1 MESREGT
8 VRVKEEP
15 SDTWRN
21 ADDHYVFDSVD
32 SREAKNFGMLPFF
45 ESLENHTNEVVSFQK
60 ESDEKI
66 FANFE
71 CKDKKPEP
79 TSLSTI
85 VCKSEHPNCQ
95 SIIKVENENQTNDTN
110 QKILIDFECKDV
122 KPKLKS
128 LSTTSCKI
136 EHQSHPQV
144 VKVENQIQ
152 TNLLNK
158 KLLKSRKIKI
168 FEKRTHTKLSY
179 EANLWPKTDQREKSF
194 KIHIN
199 TIYKSKPFECEI
211 CQKSFGY
218 KSNLKHHIKVV
229 HDRCKPFECEI
240 CHASFGE
247 KGKLNRHII
256 MVHDQNKPYECEIC
270 HKTFELIGNLGTH
283 IKNVHDRNKLFE
295 CEICHKSFGEK
306 GILNR
311 HTTAVH
317 ARSKPFECVI
327 CHKTFGLKAVINFLS

>member
-1 MESREGT
+1 MESKEGT

-15 SDTWRN
+15 SETWRN
-21 ADDHYVFDSVD
+21 ADDHYVLDSVD
-32 SREAKNFGMLPFF
+32 SHEAKNFGMLPFF
-45 ESLENHTNEVVSFQK
+45 KSPENHTNEVVSLQK

-66 FANFE
+66 FTDFE
-71 CKDKKPEP
+71 WKDVKPEP

-95 SIIKVENENQTNDTN
+95 SIIKVENENQINDTN
-110 QKILIDFECKDV
+110 EKILIDFECKDV

-152 TNLLNK
+152 TNLLNE
-158 KLLKSRKIKI
+158 KLLKSRKIRI

-179 EANLWPKTDQREKSF
+179 EGNLWPKIDEREEK
-194 KIHIN
+194 KKN
-199 TIYKSKPFECEI
+199 TIHKSKPFECEI
-211 CQKSFGY
+211 CQKSFRY
-218 KSNLKHHIKVV
+218 QSILKNHIKVV

-240 CHASFGE
+240 CHVSFGE
-247 KGKLNRHII
+247 KSKLNRHII

-270 HKTFELIGNLGTH
+270 HKTFGLNGNLNMH
-283 IKNVHDRNKLFE
+283 IKNVHVRNKLFE
-295 CEICHKSFGEK
+295 CEVCQKSFERK
-306 GILNR
+306 STLDK

-317 ARSKPFECVI
+317 DRSKPFECVI
-327 CHKTFGLKAVINFLS
+327 CHKKFGL